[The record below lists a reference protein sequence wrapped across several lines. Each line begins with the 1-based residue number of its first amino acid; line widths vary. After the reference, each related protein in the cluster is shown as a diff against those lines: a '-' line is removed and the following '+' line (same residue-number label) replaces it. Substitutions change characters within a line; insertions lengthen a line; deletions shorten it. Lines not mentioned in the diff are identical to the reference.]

1 MGSNCVFFV
10 RFVFAERVK
19 ELACCFY
26 LDNFLV
32 SRCLLMEIV
41 DVSYSIHRILIGI
54 SRNFRTNMVP
64 SINFTFPI
72 RKVCIVSIIL
82 K

>member
-1 MGSNCVFFV
+1 MGSNCVFFI
-10 RFVFAERVK
+10 RFVLDERVK

-41 DVSYSIHRILIGI
+41 DVSYSIHRILIRI
-54 SRNFRTNMVP
+54 SRNFCTNTVP
-64 SINFTFPI
+64 VFHFTFPI
-72 RKVCIVSIIL
+72 RKACFVIIIL

>member
-10 RFVFAERVK
+10 RFVLAERVK

-32 SRCLLMEIV
+32 SRCLLMQTA
-41 DVSYSIHRILIGI
+41 DVSYSIHRKLIGI
-54 SRNFRTNMVP
+54 FHNFHTNTVQ
-64 SINFTFPI
+64 
-72 RKVCIVSIIL
+72 VSIL
-82 K
+82 LFQ